1 MAWKFD
7 KKITNIFEDHILRS
21 VPGYLDGH
29 NLIISLSKDL
39 LSDNSTVLDIGCSK
53 GTLLKKIDQA
63 LDLDISYI
71 GLDISKEMINA
82 AKKTNKSKRIIKI

>member
-53 GTLLKKIDQA
+53 GTLLKK
-63 LDLDISYI
+63 L
-71 GLDISKEMINA
+71 
-82 AKKTNKSKRIIKI
+82 IKHWT